1 MNGVRGGDSERDA
14 PSTNEQN
21 KTKQACRVVSFRVGS
36 GSVSLVRLVRTWLR
50 MAPRAPDVFTT
61 PEGVTLA
68 ARAFRPQRLVV
79 RRQQSVGI
87 AYSVR
92 VDKSRRPTVGVSPQ
106 FGGVATR
113 VLCYPPGSLAFQTR
127 LCLASERESVLCQED
142 RASLFLCRVARV
154 TLSGG

>member
-1 MNGVRGGDSERDA
+1 
-14 PSTNEQN
+14 
-21 KTKQACRVVSFRVGS
+21 
-36 GSVSLVRLVRTWLR
+36 